1 MLIGF
6 YYKKKKISKTYLN
19 CIWNNRKKE
28 KKISFL
34 CSSLKARCPPLRLAH
49 SASHREASAS
59 STLAV
64 ARMGRAQLAE
74 AHHAEAARPFFSS
87 LRFLPLTH

>member
-19 CIWNNRKKE
+19 CIWNNRKK
-28 KKISFL
+28 ISFL
-34 CSSLKARCPPLRLAH
+34 CSGLKARCPPLRLAH

-59 STLAV
+59 SALVV
-64 ARMGRAQLAE
+64 ARMGQAQLAE
-74 AHHAEAARPFFSS
+74 AYHVEAARPFFSS
-87 LRFLPLTH
+87 LHFLPLTH

>member
-1 MLIGF
+1 LVFIS
-6 YYKKKKISKTYLN
+6 KRKKISKTYLN
-19 CIWNNRKKE
+19 CIWNNRKK

-34 CSSLKARCPPLRLAH
+34 CSGLKARCPPLRLAH

-59 STLAV
+59 SALVV

-74 AHHAEAARPFFSS
+74 AHHAEAARLFFSS
-87 LRFLPLTH
+87 